1 MRAHPIRAQQ
11 GAATILMSV
20 LVGFSITAMAL
31 AMMFNVQNAQ
41 DKQLTAQAQVSA
53 QNLAWAG
60 SEAFRQLLVTMPVG
74 VINVL
79 PLHQALTPLD
89 SNNVQNIQ
97 GRLTPM
103 IIDRQAVAAG
113 NGLPARTEVT
123 VNLRSVNSVAAVGT
137 TLQMVYGIFNSTA
150 PGLPTLDPI
159 TFYYDAGLQGT
170 VNFRNVASGSE
181 TLSVKGSVSLTSQVT
196 GLNAVHATGDV
207 TINNPNVVLKEV
219 LANGTVTISGDG
231 KVLDKLVGLAAVNI
245 TQGFVGSVF
254 SNGNISYRTGAPL
267 VAANNV
273 VSTVAARGSVTIN
286 NQNNLIF
293 NDIGSVTTTTLTGC
307 SAGACF
313 KHVEAGGT
321 LTAYAPTLDKA
332 YSTTNITCSPP
343 LVTPPPPNQQPVSE
357 ALAPSFTGC
366 AAAAANTKFTKT
378 TPSLKLIL
386 QQPPIDMSPLKIDV
400 WEHQSNANYFIR
412 VSGARTLVTV
422 KNVLRAAAAGL
433 PATALNGEFELV
445 RAGALGYLCPL
456 NASGVQLPNCTAA
469 ASAKNVFCTDNCW
482 TVQAAVTT
490 GGAAPNSFIVEGRVA
505 PGVIFFDGNLSL
517 KFNPLSPAA
526 FLAAG
531 FIKTEGNTGKSLALN
546 FAGPTGGTAAG
557 TALSGVCSNLA
568 SAQLNLTPS
577 NFCLAAGTYDSTAA
591 NKLGNVALMSGGY
604 RRSVATTTATYQAS
618 DKASETTV
626 STARADGRTVNVIT
640 KITPDSVTGITTTE
654 VITQQPYSGGDVQL
668 AADNV
673 IFGSVLA
680 GNMLKTEG
688 TTTIYGYVVSSA
700 LARTASSAGNPVL
713 NDGGLGLLQNT
724 LSAATNIDHSIKP
737 QYYDGK
743 TVPGAASGPP
753 PAATGNDVR
762 VLRSRYL

>member
-1 MRAHPIRAQQ
+1 
-11 GAATILMSV
+11 MSV

-31 AMMFNVQNAQ
+31 ALMFNVQNAQ

-60 SEAFRQLLVTMPVG
+60 GEAFRQLLATMPLG
-74 VINVL
+74 VVNVL
-79 PLHQALTPLD
+79 PVQQALTPLD
-89 SNNVQNIQ
+89 SNNVQNLQ

-103 IIDRQAVAAG
+103 IVSRQAVAAS
-113 NGLPARTEVT
+113 NGLPARTELV
-123 VNLRSVNSVAAVGT
+123 VNLRSVNDMAAVGT

-150 PGLPTLDPI
+150 PGLPALDPI
-159 TFYYDAGLQGT
+159 TFYHDAGLQGT

-181 TLSVKGSVSLTSQVT
+181 KLSVKGSVSLTSQVT

-231 KVLDKLVGLAAVNI
+231 KVLDKLVGLTAVNI

-254 SNGNISYRTGAPL
+254 SNGNINYRTGAPL
-267 VAANNV
+267 VAANNI
-273 VSTVAARGSVTIN
+273 VSSVAARGSVTIN

-293 NDIGSVTTTTLTGC
+293 NDIGSLTTTTLSGC
-307 SAGACF
+307 GVGGCF
-313 KHVEAGGT
+313 KRTEAGGT

-332 YSTTNITCSPP
+332 YSTTGITCSPSP
-343 LVTPPPPNQQPVSE
+343 VTPAPANQQPVTE
-357 ALAPSFTGC
+357 AVAPNFTGC
-366 AAAAANTKFTKT
+366 ATAAVNSKFTT
-378 TPSLKLIL
+378 ATPSLKLIIE
-386 QQPPIDMSPLKIDV
+386 QPPVEMTPLKIDV
-400 WEHQSNANYFIR
+400 WEHQANANYFIR
-412 VSGARTLVTV
+412 ISGARTLVTV
-422 KNVLRAAAAGL
+422 KNVQRAAAAGL
-433 PATALNGEFELV
+433 PATVLNGEFEFV
-445 RAGALGYLCPL
+445 RSGTLGYLCPL
-456 NASGVQLPNCTAA
+456 DAAGVQLANCTAA
-469 ASAKNVFCTDNCW
+469 ASPKNVFCTDNCW
-482 TVQAAVTT
+482 TVQASPTT
-490 GGAAPNSFIVEGRVA
+490 GGAAPNSFVVEGRVA
-505 PGVIFFDGNLSL
+505 PGVILFDGNVSL
-517 KFNPLSPAA
+517 KFAPLSPAA

-531 FIKTEGNTGKSLALN
+531 FIRTEGNTGKSLAPN
-546 FAGPTGGTAAG
+546 FAGPAGGTAAG

-577 NFCLAAGTYDSTAA
+577 NFCLAGGTYDSAAA

-604 RRSVATTTATYQAS
+604 RRSVVTTTATYQAS

-626 STARADGRTVNVIT
+626 STVRADGRTVKVIT

-668 AADNV
+668 AADNI

-700 LARTASSAGNPVL
+700 LARTASSAGSPVL

-743 TVPGAASGPP
+743 TLPGAASGPP
-753 PAATGNDVR
+753 PPATGNDVR